1 MEKSFGERLR
11 ELRGQL
17 SQEDFAHKIGTKQTT
32 LSSWERNKTQ
42 PDFEWLGIISSRLH
56 VSVDWLLGLAKNQV
70 NTSDMDAETKE
81 YIKVLEAKL
90 QEKDAKLSEQN
101 GIIAGLKM
109 ALQSIGIT
117 SK

>member
-17 SQEDFAHKIGTKQTT
+17 SQENFAHKIGTKQTT

-56 VSVDWLLGLAKNQV
+56 VSVDWLLGLTRNQV
-70 NTSDMDAETKE
+70 NTSDIDADIKRHIKILEDQLRERETK
-81 YIKVLEAKL
+81 IT
-90 QEKDAKLSEQN
+90 EQN

-109 ALQSIGIT
+109 AFKSLGIN
-117 SK
+117 K